1 MNAVVASDP
10 PARPTAE
17 AITRQLVDLCLRAIR
32 RFGEWERAELLLK
45 TPTTSLLEEHAK
57 TSAWLIRLLAQL
69 HAAASDPDYPDPAA
83 ARELNA
89 VLWQLRQVHDTL
101 HHPMPEAEADRLL
114 NTVFPGNGRGA

>member
-1 MNAVVASDP
+1 MNAALASDLP
-10 PARPTAE
+10 VWPTAE
-17 AITRQLVDLCLRAIR
+17 AVTHQLVDLCLRAVQSFR
-32 RFGEWERAELLLK
+32 ERERAELLLK
-45 TPTTSLLEEHAK
+45 TPTDRLLAEHAR

-69 HAAASDPDYPDPAA
+69 HAAASDPDYPDPGA

-89 VLWQLRQVHDTL
+89 VLWQLRQVHDAL